1 MSSVVVVDDVS
12 PMRGTCDVQSIRNC
26 GSVKLSIRKT
36 QYSIIF
42 VGRVRYVNRESQKS
56 SGVTVVFV

>member
-12 PMRGTCDVQSIRNC
+12 PMCGTCDVQLIRNC
-26 GSVKLSIRKT
+26 GSIKLGIRKT